1 LFQVTA
7 AAAATGFDFG
17 GSIGAKRDPEAAAE
31 EEEVL
36 TGIWFSVMP

>member
-1 LFQVTA
+1 LFQVT

-17 GSIGAKRDPEAAAE
+17 GSIGAKRDPEAAAAAAAEEE

-36 TGIWFSVMP
+36 TAI